1 MDAGA
6 SLASTVLGF
15 FPVKTLFLVI
25 LSVLGLVLAGVLI
38 VPGAVD
44 WNRFKAPIAEGL
56 RAFSG
61 REVALEGDVRFS
73 VLPVPTL
80 SVAGV
85 RIGNPAGA
93 QEPDLLRLARLDA
106 RVSLLPLLAGRIEV
120 EHIVLEHPELTLET
134 LPDGRRGWLPA
145 SGSAEAPLPR
155 ATRLDRIELHDG
167 ALVWRDDAGGSL
179 RRIDGLHA
187 RISAASLA
195 GPFELVGRGETA
207 GLPLT
212 FEAATGVIGEGAST
226 PIRLSLATL
235 DGAAA
240 LRFAGLVAD
249 GGEPRLQGDLK
260 AEVSGSLAPVAAA
273 LGLTA
278 PLPDRPFTLHAALDA
293 QRKAVS
299 LTGMEILSG
308 DATLTGNTRLTLTP
322 GQPPALDLK
331 LAAGRLD
338 FRSWPAPSVLPDLAA
353 LRLPV
358 VVTAGLDLSVDAL
371 GLGRG
376 ELRQA
381 VLRARLA
388 QGVLTLDRLGALGP
402 GGSELTVSGMVA
414 PAADGVPAADLRI
427 EAGTD
432 NLRMLLE
439 RLEVDSSGV
448 AGDRLRRASLAARL
462 RGRPGD
468 LRLSAIDLRLDT
480 SRLTGQAGYRDPGYR
495 DPGYRD
501 QGRPQV
507 SARLEVDHLDLDA
520 YRAGPPPESRSLA
533 AVLAGLDLDLALR
546 LGALTSGGLALH
558 GLELDAAADHGALT
572 LRSLRIA
579 DVAGLALGLQGR
591 VAGLEPARG
600 LDLSF
605 SAETA
610 SLATAERAFALAL
623 PPPLRRLGALRLGG
637 HLAGDDARLSLALT
651 VDSEAGA
658 SALSGEL
665 AREDGKWRL
674 SGLQGTLAGTPLK
687 GEAVLGLAGR
697 RPMLDLRLAAGE
709 LALDRLWPD
718 APRAALR
725 RWSVD
730 RLDFAWLGG
739 FDARLRLDAAALS
752 LGGRRLT
759 AAGLAADLDDG
770 TLTLERLEGETM
782 GGRFSARGRLTRTA
796 AGAGEAELSLTV
808 SGARFERGLFDDR
821 LAAATV
827 DVASGTLD
835 LDVSLT
841 CSGDSEL
848 ALVGSLAGTG
858 RFTVVGG
865 RLRGVDLPALNRR
878 IAALRQ
884 PADVAAGLAPA
895 AGFAGDDTP
904 FDRLESGFEI
914 DHGLVATSGLR
925 LTAAS
930 GAGEG
935 EGMVDLPN
943 RLLNLALHLRPDHH
957 PPLPPLGVL
966 VTGSLDRPQQT
977 LDTGELQDHVRR
989 ELLAAPPP

>member
-145 SGSAEAPLPR
+145 SGSAETPLPR

-226 PIRLSLATL
+226 PVRLSLATL

-299 LTGMEILSG
+299 LTGMEIASG
-308 DATLTGNTRLTLTP
+308 DATLAGNARLILTP

-338 FRSWPAPSVLPDLAA
+338 FRSWPAPAVLPDLAA
-353 LRLPV
+353 LRLPAT
-358 VVTAGLDLSVDAL
+358 VTAGLDLAVDAL

-402 GGSELTVSGMVA
+402 GGSELTVSGTVA

-468 LRLSAIDLRLDT
+468 FRLSAIDLRLDT
-480 SRLTGQAGYRDPGYR
+480 SRLTGQAGYRD
-495 DPGYRD
+495 
-501 QGRPQV
+501 QGRPQI
-507 SARLEVDHLDLDA
+507 SARLEADHLDLDA

-533 AVLAGLDLDLALR
+533 AALSGLDLDLGLR

-579 DVAGLALGLQGR
+579 DVAGIALGLQGS

-658 SALSGEL
+658 SAFSGEL

-687 GEAVLGLAGR
+687 GEAVLGLTGR
-697 RPMLDLRLAAGE
+697 RPMLDLRLATGE
-709 LALDRLWPD
+709 FALDRLWPD

-739 FDARLRLDAAALS
+739 FDARLRLDAAGLS
-752 LGGRRLT
+752 FGGRRLS

-782 GGRFSARGRLTRTA
+782 GGRLGVRGRLARSA

-858 RFTVVGG
+858 RFTVGGG
-865 RLRGVDLPALNRR
+865 RLRGVDLPGLNRR
-878 IAALRQ
+878 IDALRQ

-895 AGFAGDDTP
+895 AGIAGDDTP

-943 RLLNLALHLRPDHH
+943 RLLNLALHLRPDHQ